1 MKFNAKKCNIMRVSR
16 SRKPLQHFYSL
27 GNEILQE
34 VSDAKYLGIQID
46 NKLDWNKHISTF
58 AARGQSKLAFLNR
71 NLKGCPKKLRDT
83 AYISLIRP
91 ALEYS
96 CSVWHP
102 HKKSNKDKI
111 EKVQRRAA
119 RFVSNNFRRKAS
131 ISEMLHELG
140 WQSLD
145 GRRQDQRL
153 VLFFKIINGL
163 ASVSN
168 FRYTLSSSGMS
179 NSTSSNI
186 SNSQIKKSQS
196 CRTLV
201 ININSAPGKR
211 AELEN
216 LINYTDP
223 DLIIMTE
230 TKIDEQVK
238 ASEFLPKGYTGDIR
252 KDRCKGGGGV
262 MIATKQEY
270 DIQGI
275 ELEANISAETVWA
288 TISLKGQRKLV
299 VGSYY
304 RPPDSGS
311 DSIDDLESVL
321 SFITEKF

>member
-1 MKFNAKKCNIMRVSR
+1 MKFNAKKCNIMWVSR

-46 NKLDWNKHISTF
+46 NKLDWNKHISTV

-102 HKKSNKDKI
+102 HKKSNDKI

-131 ISEMLHELG
+131 VSEMLHALG

-153 VLFFKIINGL
+153 VLFFTKL
-163 ASVSN
+163 LTDS
-168 FRYTLSSSGMS
+168 RRLKRTTSSRQLTPVQGRITAS
-179 NSTSSNI
+179 NSNTSR
-186 SNSQIKKSQS
+186 QI
-196 CRTLV
+196 V
-201 ININSAPGKR
+201 IHIGFPFFQPLFR
-211 AELEN
+211 AG
-216 LINYTDP
+216 TTF
-223 DLIIMTE
+223 DL
-230 TKIDEQVK
+230 
-238 ASEFLPKGYTGDIR
+238 ALR
-252 KDRCKGGGGV
+252 R
-262 MIATKQEY
+262 
-270 DIQGI
+270 
-275 ELEANISAETVWA
+275 LTV
-288 TISLKGQRKLV
+288 
-299 VGSYY
+299 
-304 RPPDSGS
+304 
-311 DSIDDLESVL
+311 
-321 SFITEKF
+321 

>member
-1 MKFNAKKCNIMRVSR
+1 MQRDLDALMDWGSTWGMKFNAKKCNIMRVSR
-16 SRKPLQHFYSL
+16 SRKPLQHFYSLGYYLSL

-46 NKLDWNKHISTF
+46 NKLDWNKHISTV

-91 ALEYS
+91 ALECS

-131 ISEMLHELG
+131 VSEMLHELG

-163 ASVSN
+163 ASVETEDILTPADSRTRKN
-168 FRYTLSSSGMS
+168 HSFKFKHLQANCDSYRYSFFQPLFRAGTTFHLAL
-179 NSTSSNI
+179 
-186 SNSQIKKSQS
+186 
-196 CRTLV
+196 RRL
-201 ININSAPGKR
+201 
-211 AELEN
+211 
-216 LINYTDP
+216 
-223 DLIIMTE
+223 
-230 TKIDEQVK
+230 
-238 ASEFLPKGYTGDIR
+238 
-252 KDRCKGGGGV
+252 
-262 MIATKQEY
+262 
-270 DIQGI
+270 
-275 ELEANISAETVWA
+275 TV
-288 TISLKGQRKLV
+288 
-299 VGSYY
+299 
-304 RPPDSGS
+304 
-311 DSIDDLESVL
+311 
-321 SFITEKF
+321 